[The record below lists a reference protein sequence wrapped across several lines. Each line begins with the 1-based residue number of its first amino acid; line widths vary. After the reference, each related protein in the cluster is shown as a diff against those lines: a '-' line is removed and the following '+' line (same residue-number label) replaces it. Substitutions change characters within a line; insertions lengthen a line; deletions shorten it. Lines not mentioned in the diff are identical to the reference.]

1 MDQFANLLLQTNSKK
16 TQNEVEEPQILNSE
30 MIETHNE
37 VAHFSHEETP
47 KNESLELSKVV
58 EEASNDIVTATG
70 TENSQNNN

>member
-1 MDQFANLLLQTNSKK
+1 LLLQTNSKK

>member
-1 MDQFANLLLQTNSKK
+1 M
-16 TQNEVEEPQILNSE
+16 NSE